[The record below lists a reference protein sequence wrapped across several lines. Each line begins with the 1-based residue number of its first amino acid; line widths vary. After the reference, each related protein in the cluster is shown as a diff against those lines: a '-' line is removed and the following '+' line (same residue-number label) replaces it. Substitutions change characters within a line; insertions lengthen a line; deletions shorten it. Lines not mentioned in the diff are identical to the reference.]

1 MRTTPRPT
9 TRLAIV
15 TAVAGG
21 ALLAGSS
28 TAHAA
33 PGEQDTPT
41 PQVTLEV
48 QPAEDGEGHSWQA
61 TFEGA
66 HLQPADGSPHIEWL
80 VDTYAPE
87 SGPRPVT
94 VAAGAEA
101 DPHCEPG
108 TQVHQQDTL
117 TAERTDLTVN
127 PIPRGTDRVM
137 VYGSYCA
144 ADGSVHRFEVEN
156 DLRIGPAGRVVV
168 DSYPLLDDRV
178 REEDP
183 RPRGDGPIIDTGLAA
198 TTGGAAAPWAAGLAG
213 VGLLGAGATTLARRQ
228 RA

>member
-1 MRTTPRPT
+1 M
-9 TRLAIV
+9 
-15 TAVAGG
+15 
-21 ALLAGSS
+21 
-28 TAHAA
+28 
-33 PGEQDTPT
+33 
-41 PQVTLEV
+41 
-48 QPAEDGEGHSWQA
+48 
-61 TFEGA
+61 
-66 HLQPADGSPHIEWL
+66 
-80 VDTYAPE
+80 
-87 SGPRPVT
+87 
-94 VAAGAEA
+94 
-101 DPHCEPG
+101 
-108 TQVHQQDTL
+108 
-117 TAERTDLTVN
+117 N